1 MTDVKLVD
9 VSLRDG
15 NQSIWGATGVTTRMV
30 QGVAPL
36 LDQVGYHAIE
46 LVSSTLMATAV
57 RYHQEDPWERLRAA
71 RDLMPN
77 TQLGFLTTGKRFI
90 SFHRTPDAVFEL
102 AFRLLVRNGV
112 KRLWVIDPMHDMD
125 GAKRTAEM
133 AKRVGFEEVIGG
145 ICYTTSPVHTDE
157 YFATK
162 AKELDDCDA
171 IDSVYLKDPA
181 GLLTPDRV
189 KSLVPL
195 LQSSLTSTRLNEIH
209 SHSTTGLSPITVLD
223 AADLG
228 IDTIH
233 CALPPL
239 ANGSSHPEAQR
250 LVHNL
255 RARGHNVNV
264 DLDAMAKASAYLQRQ
279 GRIKNLPAGSPNE
292 YDEAYYRHTIPGG
305 VQSTTRRQLGEI
317 RRADLFD
324 QVIEESVQVRED
336 LGWPIV
342 MTPFAQYIVTQA
354 TLNVIT
360 GERYKQIS
368 DEVIDLLRGDFGPLP
383 GAVNPEL
390 MDRAMATK
398 RGQQP
403 INDGGDVTIADLR
416 RRFGATVSDEELLLR
431 AVMPAEQ
438 VDTMYAAKKNSATST
453 LQRLLAAVNDRPS
466 TSVSITDG
474 TTKFSIQRG
483 TSSEVGTTGG
493 SAAQEVTA

>member
-1 MTDVKLVD
+1 M
-9 VSLRDG
+9 
-15 NQSIWGATGVTTRMV
+15 
-30 QGVAPL
+30 
-36 LDQVGYHAIE
+36 E
-46 LVSSTLMATAV
+46 
-57 RYHQEDPWERLRAA
+57 
-71 RDLMPN
+71 
-77 TQLGFLTTGKRFI
+77 
-90 SFHRTPDAVFEL
+90 
-102 AFRLLVRNGV
+102 
-112 KRLWVIDPMHDMD
+112 

-228 IDTIH
+228 IETIH

-360 GERYKQIS
+360 GERYKQLS

-403 INDGGDVTIADLR
+403 VNDGGDVTIADLR
-416 RRFGATVSDEELLLR
+416 RRFGATISDEELLLR

-438 VDTMYAAKKNSATST
+438 VDTMYAAKKNSTTST

-466 TSVSITDG
+466 VSVSVSDG

-483 TSSEVGTTGG
+483 TSNEAA
-493 SAAQEVTA
+493 AAQGVTA

>member
-1 MTDVKLVD
+1 MADINLVD

-30 QGVAPL
+30 EGVTPD
-36 LDQVGYHAIE
+36 LDKVGYRALE

-57 RYHQEDPWERLRAA
+57 RYHREDPWERLRAA
-71 RDLMPN
+71 RDRTPN
-77 TQLGFLTTGKRFI
+77 TRLGFLTTGKRFI
-90 SFHRTPDAVFEL
+90 TFHRTPDAVFEL
-102 AFRLLVRNGV
+102 AFSLLARNGV
-112 KRLWVIDPMHDMD
+112 SRLWVIDPMHDME

-145 ICYTTSPVHTDE
+145 ICYTTSPVHTDD
-157 YFATK
+157 YFAAK
-162 AKELDDCDA
+162 AAELEDCPA
-171 IDSVYLKDPA
+171 IDGLYLKDPA

-195 LQSSLTSTRLNEIH
+195 MQSSLRQKKFEEIH
-209 SHSTTGLSPITVLD
+209 SHSTTGLSPLTVLD

-228 IDTIH
+228 IHTIH

-239 ANGSSHPEAQR
+239 ANGASHPEAQQ
-250 LVHNL
+250 LVRNL
-255 RARGHNVNV
+255 RARGHTVDV
-264 DLDAMAKASAYLQRQ
+264 DLDAMARASAYLQRQ
-279 GRIKNLPAGSPNE
+279 AKIKKLPVGTPNE

-305 VQSTTRRQLGEI
+305 VQSTTRRQLTEI
-317 RRADLFD
+317 RRPELFD
-324 QVIEESVQVRED
+324 AVIEESVQVRED

-342 MTPFAQYIVTQA
+342 MTPFAQYIVAQA
-354 TLNVIT
+354 TLNVIS

-383 GAVNPEL
+383 GPVDPEL

-403 INDGGDVTIADLR
+403 VNDGGDVTIRDLR
-416 RRFGATVSDEELLLR
+416 QRFGATISDEELLLR

-438 VDTMYAAKKNSATST
+438 VDGMYAAKASSPVSSLKK
-453 LQRLLAAVNDRPS
+453 LLSLAEDRP
-466 TSVSITDG
+466 TLHSVSVSDG
-474 TTKFSIQRG
+474 TTKFSLERP
-483 TSSEVGTTGG
+483 T
-493 SAAQEVTA
+493 AQEAAR